1 MKSIVWCINV
11 VLILFCSIAYAD
23 QRTVVSFDDLP
34 LLPLLADKNQLRF
47 ANNDNPDY
55 KGVVWDDG
63 ITVFGENYKICADCP
78 FFGDPRSGSYA
89 ITNHDDLGG
98 ITLTTSKILL
108 GFWAGQNEYYGYG
121 GGSKQIIVHALDA
134 DGKSLQSVSFDLPDS
149 LQGLAEPLSYVDTS
163 VFLTCSAIIQGY
175 RIEKSQSCTSDCNW
189 VADDF
194 TFTEKDVTNDE
205 KLYTQAEFDAKY
217 EAGKQYCID
226 NPEKCGIKVSSVDGC
241 AILQNNLDIIMPCID
256 VFGTK
261 LPIGLQKFTNTT
273 DPSGYYWKLNLQ

>member
-1 MKSIVWCINV
+1 
-11 VLILFCSIAYAD
+11 
-23 QRTVVSFDDLP
+23 
-34 LLPLLADKNQLRF
+34 
-47 ANNDNPDY
+47 
-55 KGVVWDDG
+55 
-63 ITVFGENYKICADCP
+63 
-78 FFGDPRSGSYA
+78 
-89 ITNHDDLGG
+89 
-98 ITLTTSKILL
+98 
-108 GFWAGQNEYYGYG
+108 
-121 GGSKQIIVHALDA
+121 
-134 DGKSLQSVSFDLPDS
+134 
-149 LQGLAEPLSYVDTS
+149 VDTS

-194 TFTEKDVTNDE
+194 TFTEKDATNDE

-217 EAGKQYCID
+217 EAGKQYCIE

-261 LPIGLQKFTNTT
+261 LPIGLQKITNTT

>member
-1 MKSIVWCINV
+1 MKPIVWCINIGI
-11 VLILFCSIAYAD
+11 ILFCSILYAD

-34 LLPLLADKNQLRF
+34 LLPLLAERNQLRL

-55 KGVVWDDG
+55 KGIVWDDG
-63 ITVFGENYKICADCP
+63 ITVFGEHYKICADCP
-78 FFGDPRSGSYA
+78 FFGAPRSGSYA
-89 ITNHDDLGG
+89 ITNSDDLGG

-134 DGKSLQSVSFDLPDS
+134 NGKSLQSVSFDLPDS
-149 LQGLAEPLSYVDTS
+149 LQGLAEPLNYLDTS

-205 KLYTQAEFDAKY
+205 ERYTQAELDAKY
-217 EAGKQYCID
+217 EAGRQYCID